1 MLLGRAV
8 GLGRCLSVA
17 SRSAGRPASPSGA
30 GVLVDRAR
38 DGKPHSGR
46 RRYGYPTDGL
56 TIIPAEAEIV
66 RWVFESFL
74 DGMTPYLIAENLN
87 MRAVPTADGKLWT
100 INGVIRLLDF
110 HHVAGYGCSGAR

>member
-74 DGMTPYLIAENLN
+74 DGMTPYLIAENLKSLTGACGKKRKN
-87 MRAVPTADGKLWT
+87 AVHTA
-100 INGVIRLLDF
+100 RRSS
-110 HHVAGYGCSGAR
+110 A